1 MKVIADGVAQ
11 AGGRLCG
18 ISWRSGNKRMGAS
31 RSLGLADLAPVL
43 TLPGFSFVNLQY
55 GEVAADIAALRE
67 RLGVNV
73 QQAMGVDVFH
83 DIDGLLALIDL
94 CDVVLTI
101 DNVTAHLAGALGKAS
116 IVLVPTG
123 RGRYWYWGG
132 EERSIW
138 YPSLKLVYQEEV
150 GAWGPGI
157 ASAAASLP
165 QHSGRVGSIGRPN
178 PIGPALGRRRR
189 LPSPRRSTWPPRA
202 NAAAPPDILRVDEK
216 NIREHSIFN
225 V

>member
-1 MKVIADGVAQ
+1 MAQRRYPYLVASADRKQQIREANPQ
-11 AGGRLCG
+11 LAGGRLCG

-94 CDVVLTI
+94 CDVVVTI
-101 DNVTAHLAGALGKAS
+101 DNVTAHLAGALGKAGV
-116 IVLVPTG
+116 VLVPTG

-132 EERSIW
+132 EERSLW
-138 YPSLKLVYQEEV
+138 YPSLELVYQE
-150 GAWGPGI
+150 GDGDWAPAI
-157 ASAAASLP
+157 TRAS
-165 QHSGRVGSIGRPN
+165 
-178 PIGPALGRRRR
+178 R
-189 LPSPRRSTWPPRA
+189 LVQQPR
-202 NAAAPPDILRVDEK
+202 
-216 NIREHSIFN
+216 
-225 V
+225 